1 MDLLAF
7 LDELRIMARTGVYY
21 TDDPYDEER
30 YERILEL
37 VRLAYEE
44 SLNLPAE
51 EVPDRLGESL
61 GCSLSA
67 GAVIFDAEGRILL
80 MKRARN
86 GKWGLPG
93 GLVEAHESPREASIR
108 ETKEETGLTVEP
120 AEEILTKYREPGEDD
135 LAHRHVHFVYRC
147 KVLAGTHQL
156 SQEGEALEYWEIDE
170 VPVWN
175 SLDQEYAVA
184 AHHSWAENVE

>member
-51 EVPDRLGESL
+51 EVRDRLGERL
-61 GCSLSA
+61 GCSLST
-67 GAVIFDAEGRILL
+67 GAAIFDAEGRILL
-80 MKRARN
+80 MKRAGN

-93 GLVEAHESPREASIR
+93 GLVEADESPREAAIR

-120 AEEILTKYREPGEDD
+120 AEEVLTKYREPGEDD

-147 KVLAGTHQL
+147 EVLTGTHQL
-156 SQEGEALEYWEIDE
+156 SREGEALEYWEIDE
-170 VPVWN
+170 VPAWN
-175 SLDQEYAVA
+175 SLD
-184 AHHSWAENVE
+184 